1 MKKFVK
7 SLLMGALVLSLSVS
21 AMAKDKIFVGT
32 NAEFPPFEYLE
43 KGEVTGFDIEL
54 VNELGK
60 VMDADVKVL
69 DMSFDG
75 LLPAL
80 QMKKVDLVIA
90 GMTAT
95 EERKKTV
102 AFTQPY
108 YTASQVIIV
117 KEGNNSIKSFDDLKG
132 KKVAVMLGFTGDTI
146 VSEIEGVNVERFNA
160 AYAGIMALQAD
171 KVEAVVLD
179 SEPAKNYVKQNPGLV
194 LAEADAEQEEY
205 AIALRKND
213 KALLEKVEKAL
224 AELKANGTYDAFNL
238 KNTSINFKYF

>member
-1 MKKFVK
+1 
-7 SLLMGALVLSLSVS
+7 MGALVLSLSVS

-54 VNELGK
+54 VNEIGK

-102 AFTQPY
+102 SFTQPY

-224 AELKANGTYDAFNL
+224 AELKANGTYDAL
-238 KNTSINFKYF
+238 IKKYFN

>member
-7 SLLMGALVLSLSVS
+7 SLLMGVLVLSLSVS

-54 VNELGK
+54 VNEIGK

-102 AFTQPY
+102 SFTQPY

-213 KALLEKVEKAL
+213 KALLKKVEKAL
-224 AELKANGTYDAFNL
+224 AELKANGTYDAL
-238 KNTSINFKYF
+238 IKKYFN

>member
-7 SLLMGALVLSLSVS
+7 SLLMGALILSLSVS

-32 NAEFPPFEYLE
+32 NAEFPPFEYLD

-102 AFTQPY
+102 SFTQPY

-146 VSEIEGVNVERFNA
+146 VSEIEGVSIERFNA

-194 LAEADAEQEEY
+194 LADADAEQEEY

-224 AELKANGTYDAFNL
+224 AEIKANGTYDAL
-238 KNTSINFKYF
+238 IKKYFN

>member
-7 SLLMGALVLSLSVS
+7 SLLMGVLVLSLSVS

-54 VNELGK
+54 VNEIGK

-102 AFTQPY
+102 SFTQPY

-117 KEGNNSIKSFDDLKG
+117 K
-132 KKVAVMLGFTGDTI
+132 AVSYTHLSDRLYETI
-146 VSEIEGVNVERFNA
+146 
-160 AYAGIMALQAD
+160 YL
-171 KVEAVVLD
+171 
-179 SEPAKNYVKQNPGLV
+179 P
-194 LAEADAEQEEY
+194 
-205 AIALRKND
+205 
-213 KALLEKVEKAL
+213 
-224 AELKANGTYDAFNL
+224 
-238 KNTSINFKYF
+238 

>member
-54 VNELGK
+54 VNEIGK

-102 AFTQPY
+102 SFTQPY

-179 SEPAKNYVKQNPGLV
+179 SEPAKNYVKQNSGLV

-224 AELKANGTYDAFNL
+224 AELKANGTYDAL
-238 KNTSINFKYF
+238 IKKYFN

>member
-1 MKKFVK
+1 MKKFLK
-7 SLLMGALVLSLSVS
+7 GLIMGAMVLSLSVS

-32 NAEFPPFEYLE
+32 NAEFPPFEYLD

-54 VNELGK
+54 ITEIGK
-60 VMDADVKVL
+60 VMDAEIKVV
-69 DMSFDG
+69 DMAFDG

-90 GMTAT
+90 GMTAN
-95 EERKKTV
+95 EERMKTV

-117 KEGNNSIKSFDDLKG
+117 KEGNDTIKSFDDLKG
-132 KKVAVMLGFTGDTI
+132 KKVAVMLGFTGDMV
-146 VSEIEGVNVERFNA
+146 VSEIPEVKIERFNA

-179 SEPAKNYVKQNPGLV
+179 SEPAKNYVAQNKGLT

-213 KALLEKVEKAL
+213 KELLEKVEKAL
-224 AELKANGTYDAFNL
+224 TELKSNGTYDAL
-238 KNTSINFKYF
+238 IKKYFN

>member
-32 NAEFPPFEYLE
+32 NAEFPPFEYLD

-60 VMDADVKVL
+60 IMDADVKVL

-102 AFTQPY
+102 SFTQPY

-146 VSEIEGVNVERFNA
+146 VSEIEGVSIERFNA

-224 AELKANGTYDAFNL
+224 AELKANGTYDAL
-238 KNTSINFKYF
+238 IKKYFN

>member
-32 NAEFPPFEYLE
+32 NAEFPPFEYLD

-54 VNELGK
+54 VNEIGK
-60 VMDADVKVL
+60 VMDADVKVV

-102 AFTQPY
+102 SFTQPY

-213 KALLEKVEKAL
+213 KVLLEKVEKAL
-224 AELKANGTYDAFNL
+224 AEVKANGTYDAL
-238 KNTSINFKYF
+238 IKKYFN

>member
-32 NAEFPPFEYLE
+32 NAEFPPFEYLD

-54 VNELGK
+54 VNEIGK
-60 VMDADVKVL
+60 VMDVDVKVL

-160 AYAGIMALQAD
+160 AYGGIMALQAD

-194 LAEADAEQEEY
+194 LANADAEQEEY
-205 AIALRKND
+205 AIALRKAD
-213 KALLEKVEKAL
+213 KELLEKVEKAL
-224 AELKANGTYDAFNL
+224 AEVKANGTYDAL
-238 KNTSINFKYF
+238 IKKYFN

>member
-102 AFTQPY
+102 SFTQPY

-224 AELKANGTYDAFNL
+224 AEIKANGTYDAL
-238 KNTSINFKYF
+238 IKKYFN

>member
-7 SLLMGALVLSLSVS
+7 SLLMGALILSLSVS

-32 NAEFPPFEYLE
+32 NAEFPPFEYLD

-75 LLPAL
+75 LLPTL

-102 AFTQPY
+102 SFTQPY

-146 VSEIEGVNVERFNA
+146 VSEIEGVSIERFNA

-224 AELKANGTYDAFNL
+224 AEIKANGTYDAL
-238 KNTSINFKYF
+238 IKKYFN

>member
-7 SLLMGALVLSLSVS
+7 SLLMGVLVLSLSVS

-32 NAEFPPFEYLE
+32 NAEFPPFEYLD

-54 VNELGK
+54 VNEIGK

-102 AFTQPY
+102 SFTQPY

-146 VSEIEGVNVERFNA
+146 VSEIEGVSIERFNA

-224 AELKANGTYDAFNL
+224 AEIKANGTYDAL
-238 KNTSINFKYF
+238 IKKYFN

>member
-21 AMAKDKIFVGT
+21 AMAKDEIFVGT

-54 VNELGK
+54 VNEIGK

-224 AELKANGTYDAFNL
+224 AELKANGTYDAL
-238 KNTSINFKYF
+238 IKKYFN

>member
-7 SLLMGALVLSLSVS
+7 SLLMGALILSLSVS

-32 NAEFPPFEYLE
+32 NAEFPPFEYLD

-102 AFTQPY
+102 SFTQPY

-146 VSEIEGVNVERFNA
+146 VSEIEGVSIERFNA

-179 SEPAKNYVKQNPGLV
+179 SEPAKNYVKQNPGLI
-194 LAEADAEQEEY
+194 LADADAEQEEY

-224 AELKANGTYDAFNL
+224 AEIKANGTYDAL
-238 KNTSINFKYF
+238 IKKYFN

>member
-7 SLLMGALVLSLSVS
+7 SLLMGVLVLSLSVS

-54 VNELGK
+54 VNEIGK

-102 AFTQPY
+102 SFTQPY

-132 KKVAVMLGFTGDTI
+132 KKVAVMLGFTGDVV
-146 VSEIEGVNVERFNA
+146 VSEMEDVKVERFNA

-224 AELKANGTYDAFNL
+224 AELKANGTYDAL
-238 KNTSINFKYF
+238 IKKYFN

>member
-54 VNELGK
+54 VNEIGK

-102 AFTQPY
+102 SFTQPY

-213 KALLEKVEKAL
+213 KVLLEKVEKAL
-224 AELKANGTYDAFNL
+224 AELKANGTYDAL
-238 KNTSINFKYF
+238 IKKYFN

>member
-1 MKKFVK
+1 MKKFLK
-7 SLLMGALVLSLSVS
+7 GLIMGAMVLSLSVS
-21 AMAKDKIFVGT
+21 AMAKEKIFVGT
-32 NAEFPPFEYLE
+32 NAEFPPFEYLDN
-43 KGEVTGFDIEL
+43 GAVTGFDIEL
-54 VNELGK
+54 INEIGK
-60 VMDADVKVL
+60 VMDAEIKVV
-69 DMSFDG
+69 DMAFDG

-95 EERKKTV
+95 EERMKTV

-117 KEGNNSIKSFDDLKG
+117 KEGNNTIKSFDDLKG
-132 KKVAVMLGFTGDTI
+132 KKVAVMLGFTGDMV
-146 VSEIEGVNVERFNA
+146 VSEMPEVKVERFNA

-179 SEPAKNYVKQNPGLV
+179 SEPAKNYVAQNKGLV
-194 LAEADAEQEEY
+194 LADADAEQEEY

-213 KALLEKVEKAL
+213 KELLDKVEKAL
-224 AELKANGTYDAFNL
+224 SELKNNGTYDAL
-238 KNTSINFKYF
+238 IKKYFN

>member
-1 MKKFVK
+1 MKKFIK
-7 SLLMGALVLSLSVS
+7 SLLMGTLVLSLSVS
-21 AMAKDKIFVGT
+21 AMAKEKIFVGT
-32 NAEFPPFEYLE
+32 NAEFPPFEYLD

-60 VMDADVKVL
+60 VMDADVKVI

-95 EERKKTV
+95 EERQKTV
-102 AFTQPY
+102 SFTQPY

-117 KEGNNSIKSFDDLKG
+117 KEGDDSIKSFDDLKG

-146 VSEIEGVNVERFNA
+146 VSEIEGVNIERFNA
-160 AYAGIMALQAD
+160 AYAGVMALQAN
-171 KVEAVVLD
+171 KVDAIVLD
-179 SEPAKNYVKQNPGLV
+179 SEPAKNYVEQNKGLT
-194 LAEADAEQEEY
+194 LAKADAEQEEY

-213 KALLEKVEKAL
+213 KELLEKVEKAL
-224 AELKANGTYDAFNL
+224 NEIKANGTYDAL
-238 KNTSINFKYF
+238 IKKYFN

>member
-7 SLLMGALVLSLSVS
+7 SLLIGALVLSLSVS

-54 VNELGK
+54 VNEIGK

-102 AFTQPY
+102 SFTQPY

-224 AELKANGTYDAFNL
+224 SELKANGTYDAL
-238 KNTSINFKYF
+238 IKKYFN

>member
-32 NAEFPPFEYLE
+32 NAEFPPFEYLD

-60 VMDADVKVL
+60 VMDADIKIV
-69 DMSFDG
+69 DMAFDG

-80 QMKKVDLVIA
+80 QMQKVDLVIA

-95 EERKKTV
+95 EERQKTV

-117 KEGNNSIKSFDDLKG
+117 KEGNDTIKSFDDLKG

-146 VSEIEGVNVERFNA
+146 VSEMEGVNIERFNA
-160 AYAGIMALQAD
+160 AYAGIMALQAN
-171 KVEAVVLD
+171 KVDAVVLD
-179 SEPAKNYVKQNPGLV
+179 SEPAKNYVEQNKGLT
-194 LAEADAEQEEY
+194 LAKADAEQEEY

-213 KALLEKVEKAL
+213 KELLEKVEKAL
-224 AELKANGTYDAFNL
+224 SEVKANGTYDAL
-238 KNTSINFKYF
+238 IKKYFN

>member
-32 NAEFPPFEYLE
+32 NAEFPPFEYLD

-102 AFTQPY
+102 SFTQPY

-224 AELKANGTYDAFNL
+224 AELKANGTYDAL
-238 KNTSINFKYF
+238 IKKYFN